1 MPIIRNRSHTLSWT
15 AGESQNDGTLMTFFD
30 SIGTTLRLLEGIKA
44 D

>member
-1 MPIIRNRSHTLSWT
+1 MTP
-15 AGESQNDGTLMTFFD
+15 LMMFLD